1 MRTVAMIMDIII
13 ITVMR
18 INIKLLLCVL
28 AVAASSSCSKEQV
41 GDPYILF
48 EVHGKVTD
56 ADGNPIP
63 GIKVLSGVTDAQET
77 NSNGNFTF
85 FGRSVPSA
93 SVILTFEDK
102 DGDKNGGEFVTMSQE
117 VSLIMKTSG
126 SATGN
131 FKGTYYADQ
140 VTVVMLA
147 KKLDKTDTDSGLI
160 PLSSTDTIPE
170 EEQ

>member
-1 MRTVAMIMDIII
+1 MRTSF
-13 ITVMR
+13 
-18 INIKLLLCVL
+18 NLFFCVL
-28 AVAASSSCSKEQV
+28 AIVALSSCSKAQV

-56 ADGNPIP
+56 INGNPIP
-63 GIKVLSGVTDAQET
+63 GIQVASGVADAQVT

-85 FGRSVPSA
+85 FGRSIPSA

-102 DGDKNGGEFVTMSQE
+102 DGDKNGEYVTMSQE
-117 VSLIMKTSG
+117 INLIMKTSG

-131 FKGTYYADQ
+131 FKGTYFADN
-140 VTVVMLA
+140 VSVVMLD

-160 PLSSTDTIPE
+160 PLSSTDTKPE

>member
-18 INIKLLLCVL
+18 TNIQLLLCVL
-28 AVAASSSCSKEQV
+28 AVAVSSSCSKEQV

-56 ADGNPIP
+56 ADGNPIT

-131 FKGTYYADQ
+131 FKGTYYADK
-140 VTVVMLA
+140 VSVVMLA
-147 KKLDKTDTDSGLI
+147 KNLDRTDTDSGLI
-160 PLSSTDTIPE
+160 PLSSTGTIPE
-170 EEQ
+170 EGQ

>member
-13 ITVMR
+13 ITAIR

-28 AVAASSSCSKEQV
+28 AVVVSSSCSKEQV

-102 DGDKNGGEFVTMSQE
+102 DGDKNGGEFVTKSQE

-131 FKGTYYADQ
+131 FKGTYYADK
-140 VTVVMLA
+140 VSVVMLA
-147 KKLDKTDTDSGLI
+147 KNLDKTDTDSGLI
-160 PLSSTDTIPE
+160 PLSSTGTIPE

>member
-13 ITVMR
+13 ITAMR
-18 INIKLLLCVL
+18 INIQLLLCVL
-28 AVAASSSCSKEQV
+28 AVAVSSSCSKEQV

-56 ADGNPIP
+56 ADGNPIT

-131 FKGTYYADQ
+131 FKGTYYADK

-147 KKLDKTDTDSGLI
+147 KNLDRTDTDSGLI
-160 PLSSTDTIPE
+160 PLSSTGTIPE
-170 EEQ
+170 EGQ

>member
-1 MRTVAMIMDIII
+1 MITIII
-13 ITVMR
+13 IIIVTDMR
-18 INIKLLLCVL
+18 TNIKILLCIL
-28 AVAASSSCSKEQV
+28 AIAVSSSCSKEQV

-117 VSLIMKTSG
+117 VSLIIKTSG

-170 EEQ
+170 EGQ

>member
-13 ITVMR
+13 ITAMR

-28 AVAASSSCSKEQV
+28 AVVVSSSCSKEQV

-102 DGDKNGGEFVTMSQE
+102 DGDKNGGEFVTKSQE

-131 FKGTYYADQ
+131 FKGTYYADK
-140 VTVVMLA
+140 VSVVMLA
-147 KKLDKTDTDSGLI
+147 KNLDKTDTDSGLI
-160 PLSSTDTIPE
+160 PLSSTGTIPE

>member
-1 MRTVAMIMDIII
+1 MRTLAMIMDIII
-13 ITVMR
+13 ITAMR
-18 INIKLLLCVL
+18 INIQLLLCVL
-28 AVAASSSCSKEQV
+28 AVAVSSSCSKEQV

-56 ADGNPIP
+56 ADGNPIT

-131 FKGTYYADQ
+131 FKGTYYADK

-147 KKLDKTDTDSGLI
+147 KNLDRTDTDSGLI
-160 PLSSTDTIPE
+160 PLSSTGTIPE
-170 EEQ
+170 EGQ

>member
-1 MRTVAMIMDIII
+1 MRTVVIITDIII
-13 ITVMR
+13 ITAMR

-56 ADGNPIP
+56 ADGHPIP
-63 GIKVLSGVTDAQET
+63 GIKVFSGVTDAQET

-93 SVILTFEDK
+93 TVRLTFEDK